1 MTTVLV
7 IEDEPP
13 ILENIIEILEF
24 HHLDTISA
32 PNGLT
37 GVQMARQYIPDLV
50 ICDIMMPV
58 LDGYG
63 VLLQLSTDPVTASI
77 PLIFLTAKTSRFDM
91 RRGMELG
98 ADDYI
103 TKPFTAQ
110 ELLSAVNARLEKQ
123 EMLQDKHRQQLENL
137 RGGIIHAMP
146 HEFRTPLTG
155 IIGYSSIIAEDA
167 DSLSPDTLRDMGKR
181 ILDAANRLHRQIE
194 NYLLYAQL
202 ELVELDPNRSDL
214 TIEGETARP
223 AEMTRSLALERA
235 NDDAREQDLVLN
247 LVDAPVLIAETN
259 LQRIVRELLD
269 NAFKFSKAGTP
280 VQVEAQPY
288 DNLWKL
294 SITDCGRGMTSDQI
308 ANVGAY
314 MQFGRKLYEQQG
326 SGLGLTIAWR
336 IAELYNGQLSI
347 TSTPGK
353 STTVQ
358 LDLPKATANSLQ

>member
-13 ILENIIEILEF
+13 ILENVIEILQF
-24 HHLDTISA
+24 HHFETIGA
-32 PNGLT
+32 PNGLM
-37 GVQMARQYIPDLV
+37 GIQMARQFLPDLV
-50 ICDIMMPV
+50 VCDIMMPV

-77 PLIFLTAKTSRFDM
+77 PFIFLTAKISRSDM

-110 ELLSAVNARLEKQ
+110 ELLSAVNARLDKQ
-123 EMLQDKHRQQLENL
+123 EALENKHQQQMENL
-137 RGGIIHAMP
+137 RHGIVHAMP

-155 IIGYSSIIAEDA
+155 ILGYSAIIAEDA
-167 DSLSPDTLRDMGKR
+167 GTLTSDELRDMGNR

-202 ELVELDPNRSDL
+202 ELIKLDPTRSDL
-214 TIEGETARP
+214 TMEGETLRP
-223 AEMTRSLALERA
+223 AEVTHSLAIERA
-235 NDDAREQDLVLN
+235 SHDTREQDLVFN
-247 LVDAPVLIAETN
+247 LADAPVLITEAN

-269 NAFKFSKAGTP
+269 NAFKFSQAGTP
-280 VQVEAQPY
+280 VRVEANPG
-288 DNLWKL
+288 NSLWKL
-294 SITDCGRGMTSDQI
+294 SITDCGRGMTSEQI
-308 ANVGAY
+308 ASVGAY
-314 MQFGRKLYEQQG
+314 VQFGRKLYEQQG

-336 IAELYNGQLSI
+336 LAELHKGQLSI
-347 TSTPGK
+347 ISTPGK

-358 LDLPKATANSLQ
+358 LDLPKAT

>member
-24 HHLDTISA
+24 HQFDTIGA
-32 PNGLT
+32 PNGLM

-50 ICDIMMPV
+50 ICDIMMPM

-63 VLLQLSTDPVTASI
+63 VLLQLSTDPLTASI
-77 PLIFLTAKTSRFDM
+77 PFIFLTAKIDRSDM

-110 ELLSAVNARLEKQ
+110 ELLAAVNARLEKQ
-123 EMLQDKHRQQLENL
+123 EMLQDKHQQQMENL

-167 DSLSPDTLRDMGKR
+167 DSLGSEELREMAKR
-181 ILDAANRLHRQIE
+181 ILEAANRLHRQIE

-202 ELVELDPNRSDL
+202 ELVKLDPDRSDL
-214 TIEGETARP
+214 TIEGETAQP

-235 NDDAREQDLVLN
+235 GSDAREQDLVFN
-247 LVDAPVLIAETN
+247 LVDAPVRIAEAN

-280 VQVEAQPY
+280 VQIEALPG
-288 DNLWKL
+288 NGLWKL
-294 SITDCGRGMTSDQI
+294 SITDGGRGMTSDQI

-326 SGLGLTIAWR
+326 SGLGLTIAGR
-336 IAELYNGQLSI
+336 IAELHNGQLAIS
-347 TSTPGK
+347 STPGK

-358 LDLPKATANSLQ
+358 LHLPQATANSLQ